1 MNMIVRRTLGSLLFS
16 LLLALVS
23 ITPVSADS
31 PSPPHPD
38 RPNLGMDMSRQTV
51 VVYVA
56 NTTPYNMTLKDA
68 GPFIDLPSDPTAPVI
83 FSPSGIPHKIPANY
97 GASFVAAWK
106 DAGDSVYKE
115 ADLTYTMD
123 NVDVSNIFQPPVCSG
138 KNQTGCCT
146 NPYKGS
152 IDIHFELDRV
162 KKDSAKDLKA
172 EFGQLIFHSVHAAVD
187 FGEFVTEGNP
197 VALLKFM
204 KAADEMTNNVKE
216 INSQKNSDYDQL
228 FVNSYVVNYKN
239 DLSYVPGLVAQV
251 IEPGSKN
258 NDLSDYAPNDGIAT
272 QQPDANGC
280 TQSGIVAAVSVL
292 RAQVPDHGTFNGGL
306 PTVLVALFTE
316 ADWRTVNTS
325 QVSVS
330 AQESPAGYKIKQQ
343 LQREGK
349 TGLKAFRTLVHS
361 LSPQDFRLMS
371 EAYGSITAHK
381 KLTHEQ
387 EAFLVRLAGAL
398 EKHAASLPAPTTP
411 QSAEHK
417 TPVHKSK

>member
-1 MNMIVRRTLGSLLFS
+1 MNMVIRRTLGSLLLS

-31 PSPPHPD
+31 PSPPHTD

-68 GPFIDLPSDPTAPVI
+68 GPFIDLPSDPTAPVM

-106 DAGDSVYKE
+106 DAGGSVYKE

-123 NVDVSNIFQPPVCSG
+123 NVDSSTTFTSDGCTVNPQRGPV
-138 KNQTGCCT
+138 
-146 NPYKGS
+146 
-152 IDIHFELDRV
+152 DIHLEFDRV
-162 KKDSAKDLKA
+162 KKNSAKDLRA
-172 EFGQLIFHSVHAAVD
+172 EYGQLIFHSVHAAVD
-187 FGEFVTEGNP
+187 FCEFVTEGNP

-204 KAADEMTNNVKE
+204 KAADEMTNNVKA
-216 INSQKNSDYDQL
+216 INSAKDSDDDQI
-228 FVNSYVVNYKN
+228 FVNSYVVSYLNN
-239 DLSYVPGLVAQV
+239 LTYVPGVVPQV
-251 IEPGSKN
+251 QFTTDGKGST
-258 NDLSDYAPNDGIAT
+258 SGDYAPNDGVAT

-280 TQSGIVAAVSVL
+280 PQSVIVVAVSIL
-292 RAQVPDHGTFNGGL
+292 RPQNPDYETFNGGL
-306 PTVLVALFTE
+306 PTMLVALFTE
-316 ADWRTVNTS
+316 KDWGTATKA

-361 LSPQDFRLMS
+361 LSPQDFRMMN

-398 EKHAASLPAPTTP
+398 EKHAASLPASTTP

-417 TPVHKSK
+417 TPVHKNK